1 MLTRCATAVA
11 CPNIAFIKYWGNRN
25 DALRLPANGSISM
38 NLAGL
43 ETRTSVEFDPALAED
58 EFTLQGIRQTGE
70 PRIRVVAQLDLIRSR
85 AGESSKARVDSRNTF
100 PPGAGIASSA
110 SAFAALTAAAAAA
123 LGMAIRERELSALAR
138 RGSGSAS
145 RSIPGGFVE
154 WHAADTD
161 EASYAETIAPPDH
174 WALVDLIAILDAS
187 PKKVGSAEG
196 NRLARS
202 SPLQEARVADTP
214 RRLDL
219 CRRAVLERD
228 FSALGGII
236 EEDAHRMFEV
246 MRTSTPPL
254 NYQTPATLE
263 LMQKILA
270 WRAGGLPVAYTV
282 DAGPNVHCLCPQE
295 SAETVERRLREIPA
309 VQRVLLARPGGGARV
324 IQGA

>member
-1 MLTRCATAVA
+1 MISTATAVA
-11 CPNIAFIKYWGNRN
+11 HPNIAFIKYWGNRN

-43 ETRTSVEFDPALAED
+43 ETRTSVEFDPVLAED
-58 EFTLQGIRQTGE
+58 LFTLQGVRQTGE
-70 PRIRVVAQLDLIRSR
+70 PRIRVASHLDLLRNR
-85 AGESSKARVDSRNTF
+85 AGVSWKARVDSWNTF
-100 PPGAGIASSA
+100 PLGAGIASSA
-110 SAFAALTAAAAAA
+110 SAFAALTAAAVAA
-123 LGMAIRERELSALAR
+123 LGMAIPERELSVLAR
-138 RGSGSAS
+138 RGSGSAC

-161 EASYAETIAPPDH
+161 EGSYAETIAPPEH
-174 WALVDLIAILDAS
+174 WALMDLIAILDAS

-214 RRLDL
+214 RRLDC

-228 FSALGGII
+228 FSALAGII

-246 MRTSTPPL
+246 MRTSTPAL
-254 NYQTPATLE
+254 IYQTPATVE
-263 LMQKILA
+263 LLQKIPA

-282 DAGPNVHCLCPQE
+282 DAGPNVHCLCPRE
-295 SAETVERRLREIPA
+295 SAEAVERRLREIPV
-309 VQRVLLARPGGGARV
+309 VQEIQRGWPGGGTKLVEA
-324 IQGA
+324 